1 MDAPLYNPEILRLAV
16 SIPHDELLV
25 GAQSRVQRVSPI
37 CGSRV
42 TVTLSLDAAGKVCA
56 FGQEVRACA
65 LGQASASVLG
75 RHVLGHTAAQIRA
88 AHGCLRDWLQ
98 GGALTAD
105 LVADWPEIRSLAPA
119 RDYPSRHASILLAF
133 DAAAA
138 AAEAAELLIPQ
149 G

>member
-16 SIPHDELLV
+16 SIPHDELLA
-25 GAQSRVQRVSPI
+25 GAQAEVRRVSPV

-42 TVTLSLDAAGKVCA
+42 TATLSLDAAGRVCA

-65 LGQASASVLG
+65 LGQASAAVLG
-75 RHVLGHTAAQIRA
+75 RHVLGCTAAQIRA
-88 AHGCLRDWLQ
+88 AHGDLRQWLQ
-98 GGALTAD
+98 GGALAPA
-105 LVADWPEIRSLAPA
+105 LAAGWPEIRVLAPA
-119 RDYPSRHASILLAF
+119 RDYPARHASILLAF